1 MFCSW
6 SPASSLA
13 DRASS
18 CVAASSSDAARQQPQ
33 ALCARASAAC
43 TGVAVCRQRG
53 VARPPVASRATAA
66 GRAGSSAAQQLA
78 AAGQSGLWQ
87 ASVDGGK
94 SDQAPPLPRPAPGG
108 SSSLRINAELA
119 LYTARVKQWESRR

>member
-1 MFCSW
+1 MFSSW

-18 CVAASSSDAARQQPQ
+18 CVAASSSDAARQQTQ
-33 ALCARASAAC
+33 ALYARVSAAC
-43 TGVAVCRQRG
+43 TGGAVCRQRG
-53 VARPPVASRATAA
+53 VARHPVAPRAAAA
-66 GRAGSSAAQQLA
+66 GSAGSSAAQQLA
-78 AAGQSGLWQ
+78 AAAQAGLSQ
-87 ASVDGGK
+87 ASVGGGK
-94 SDQAPPLPRPAPGG
+94 SEPAPPLPPPAPGG